1 MSSYTNHHLTF
12 KRNRQKICATFLH
25 ITYTKEKFDSK
36 CLWLTWVLVFNR
48 AWMWRERFKMKISTK
63 FHSTDIFSRDYLTF
77 LSNICTF
84 SGCLNRDFSLKFNH
98 SDYHWLVLT
107 VKKYVKSKRLHIKNR
122 VKFPNHSRFFKVS
135 FTLAAWLL
143 DGGATEKRVHG
154 KYKRPPA
161 LLLEPLLKRLA
172 GSPKAPKQDT
182 TKSIKLFTSVT
193 ALR

>member
-1 MSSYTNHHLTF
+1 MNIYKEKTSKEY
-12 KRNRQKICATFLH
+12 TFLQ

-98 SDYHWLVLT
+98 WDYHWLVLT

-143 DGGATEKRVHG
+143 DGGATEKPRARKILTHARTG
-154 KYKRPPA
+154 ALLPYYKRAVPT
-161 LLLEPLLKRLA
+161 
-172 GSPKAPKQDT
+172 KAPKQR
-182 TKSIKLFTSVT
+182 KSIQ
-193 ALR
+193 